1 MYLSGRS
8 FLVQEREA
16 RCLTKD
22 QIAGAD
28 CEGNWAMDADLEL
41 LQLQCNE
48 QSDGSDGCNP
58 YLWVVLLR
66 IDDDTLGSNPPVAA
80 VYPVDPGAAR
90 LVVKAA
96 MKAGDTA
103 VVPDQVAH
111 LAAHIRTDSVERTL
125 ILIAALLDQHGTPG
139 AAMAAGW
146 TAFVNA
152 APTEVGAQLL
162 PLQDPGQKA
171 QAIQTIEAQI
181 KSKVQSAIE
190 GQLSWW
196 DDVEIGLHLET
207 PDRVIATAYQDWEG
221 VASASA
227 DSFTLEFAAGSDDFA
242 LGGQLLVNVDPCEA
256 QAAAVQEIQDAI
268 ATIEGRVKEL
278 NSGQVHEPPAKIE
291 AELEQLGTDMLQE
304 RSKLAAAELA
314 LNTCRARTVPPAG
327 PGPVESELKA

>member
-1 MYLSGRS
+1 MY
-8 FLVQEREA
+8 
-16 RCLTKD
+16 
-22 QIAGAD
+22 
-28 CEGNWAMDADLEL
+28 ADLEL

-66 IDDDTLGSNPPVAA
+66 IDDDTLRSNPPVAA

-90 LVVKAA
+90 LVVKAG

-103 VVPDQVAH
+103 VVSDQVAH
-111 LAAHIRTDSVERTL
+111 LAAQIRIDSVERNL
-125 ILIAALLDQHGTPG
+125 ILIAALLDQHDTPG
-139 AAMAAGW
+139 AAVAAGW

-152 APTEVGAQLL
+152 APAAVGAQLL
-162 PLQDPGQKA
+162 PLQDPAQKP
-171 QAIQTIEAQI
+171 QAIQAIEAQI
-181 KSKVQSAIE
+181 KSEVTSAIE

-196 DDVEIGLHLET
+196 DDVQIGLHLET
-207 PDRVIATAYQDWEG
+207 LDRVIATVYQDWESVG
-221 VASASA
+221 SASA
-227 DSFTLEFAAGSDDFA
+227 GSFTLEFEGGSDDFV

-268 ATIEGRVKEL
+268 NNIEGRVKEL
-278 NSGQVHEPPAKIE
+278 NSGQVHESPAQVE
-291 AELEQLGTDMLQE
+291 ADLEQLGAEMLQE

-314 LNTCRARTVPPAG
+314 LNTCRARTVPPVG